1 MTSEVEKKIIEIYKF
16 YSKCMVE
23 KNFNGFNDFST
34 DEFILI
40 HMSGKK
46 QSRADYINDIKNG
59 NLIYYNIIHDDFKFE
74 VKDEN
79 NVILHAKSQLDANP
93 YHCGRSIYKVESICD
108 FQFKNNKWIIN
119 NIKTKPY

>member
-16 YSKCMVE
+16 YCKCMVE

-34 DEFILI
+34 DEFILF

-46 QSRADYINDIKNG
+46 QSRANYISDIKNG
-59 NLIYYNIIHDDFKFE
+59 NLIYYNIINDDFKFE

-79 NVILHAKSQLDANP
+79 NVILYAKSQLDANP
-93 YHCGRSIYKVESICD
+93 YNNGRSIYKLESICD
-108 FQFKNNKWIIN
+108 FHFVNNKWMIKD
-119 NIKTKPY
+119 IKTKPY